1 MKAPPEARFTD
12 GACSLPLRPDE
23 VKVGDC
29 CGGQRGAELA
39 VHRRGQEIFGLV
51 SAAGGVGGGCGG
63 PQGTVEFWCAPGSA
77 DGPHVAMC
85 GTDPARDAS
94 GDGGGAQRMCPD
106 LRWNIRAGEGNR
118 TLMTSLEGFGYK
130 AAELVPPRSGDMPPS
145 P

>member
-63 PQGTVEFWCAPGSA
+63 PQGTVEFGARLVQPMARMWQCVARTRPGMPAETVGEPSECALTC
-77 DGPHVAMC
+77 DG
-85 GTDPARDAS
+85 TS
-94 GDGGGAQRMCPD
+94 E
-106 LRWNIRAGEGNR
+106 RAKGIE
-118 TLMTSLEGFGYK
+118 
-130 AAELVPPRSGDMPPS
+130 PS
-145 P
+145 